1 VSNSIPVK
9 KVRPR
14 ITMMVA
20 LSSRGEIYCSLLQA
34 NSDSDTMRLFMN
46 ELIIRLDREDKA
58 WRRNTV
64 LVWDGAGYHTS
75 KETMA
80 MLEDYQ
86 VPMLQLGAYG
96 YLLNTPELL
105 FAAFKSKKLNID
117 DVPVGKKVGHNITFS
132 YRSIF
137 TI

>member
-1 VSNSIPVK
+1 
-9 KVRPR
+9 
-14 ITMMVA
+14 
-20 LSSRGEIYCSLLQA
+20 
-34 NSDSDTMRLFMN
+34 MRLFMN

-75 KETMA
+75 KETLA

-117 DVPVGKKVGHNITFS
+117 DVPVGKK
-132 YRSIF
+132 
-137 TI
+137 